1 MGRPAVSM
9 KYVDFQQV
17 WDPIG
22 MAAPRNR
29 DEFSPA
35 FEKALAGQWK
45 PSEEGMN
52 WAASQFGCG
61 VFDGGAANRIREWLR
76 AWANKQKPL
85 EIADRPLARLL
96 KGNPMDVVA
105 APELPESDLSILA
118 QALRA
123 RTVIPVVEGVT
134 TLMETASAD
143 VFIRVDDVDS
153 TPTFSEL
160 SNALSRQVVHV
171 SEGFLNGGRNQ
182 NAIRS
187 FVLSSQAAFHDA
199 RRVSYLESLLQ
210 DGPDLT
216 PDQHARARQVIDRI
230 VARRISK
237 YNHAPDARLA
247 IGEPGRP
254 KLLLV
259 DQRFGDQSVASGLA
273 SEESYDAMLFDA
285 IRERPDHDIIVK
297 QHPDAISGGKAAYF
311 TPERLAK
318 IANLTPRLYPVAYEV
333 NPYALF
339 DLAEEVWVGT
349 SGMGF
354 EALMAGCRVRCYGV
368 PYYSGWGVTDD
379 RQTLPRRSRRR
390 SVEDLFHFAWIALS
404 RYVDPEAGRA
414 CEIEDVID
422 HICRERGW

>member
-1 MGRPAVSM
+1 MTGVQKYLAPMVNARKLISSRTPDLKLLASVEVFLQWGITPNAAKAAQADAARALGRPVV
-9 KYVDFQQV
+9 YVEDGFIRSV
-17 WDPIG
+17 AIG
-22 MAAPRNR
+22 LSGTPT
-29 DEFSPA
+29 
-35 FEKALAGQWK
+35 
-45 PSEEGMN
+45 
-52 WAASQFGCG
+52 
-61 VFDGGAANRIREWLR
+61 
-76 AWANKQKPL
+76 
-85 EIADRPLARLL
+85 
-96 KGNPMDVVA
+96 
-105 APELPESDLSILA
+105 LSIIMDD
-118 QALRA
+118 
-123 RTVIPVVEGVT
+123 RTAYYDATQV
-134 TLMETASAD
+134 
-143 VFIRVDDVDS
+143 
-153 TPTFSEL
+153 
-160 SNALSRQVVHV
+160 SR
-171 SEGFLNGGRNQ
+171 
-182 NAIRS
+182 
-187 FVLSSQAAFHDA
+187 
-199 RRVSYLESLLQ
+199 LESLLQ

-414 CEIEDVID
+414 CEIEEVIE